1 MFFGPAWFCIEPRSH
16 GSTSSSVQQK
26 KHDNVLC
33 SAGIVMFFVLLEL
46 LIFCFAAAQQ
56 IRNLTL
62 PNIEHGTI
70 HWHRFRKEKNSYFFC
85 IQITTTVKKSNSAA
99 EPHGSPLQGC
109 CTVRPRKGAGQSS
122 IGGWVAEGRGI

>member
-1 MFFGPAWFCIEPRSH
+1 M
-16 GSTSSSVQQK
+16 
-26 KHDNVLC
+26 VLQVLR

-122 IGGWVAEGRGI
+122 IGGGWQRGGVFSVSPQTLERSGNKQQEDNKKTRKQR